1 MNLVQIVLVL
11 VTILIIGEF
20 LSRCVYYLRKR
31 EYSFLQRVQLV
42 FFGRWLTEEKKSSP
56 LYIKEIAASLNVDTR
71 CMISILSEASG
82 KDTQLLET
90 LFLEKTGIR
99 ERHNFSPLLGFI
111 PAPCQDLGHMKTNQW
126 GFRGKE
132 ISSKKPINVKR
143 VLLLGGSVAFGR
155 TATSEEMTIASLLE
169 KKLNQISLD
178 GIQQWEVINLAV
190 PDFISIQELYLL
202 VKTGF
207 QFEPDIVIS
216 LSGVNDTHHY
226 LLTGVVNEPSS
237 MNNVKN
243 AYDAFFGK
251 PLQRLLIILGSY
263 FVSMDILNHITRI
276 QKHEADEGEISP
288 FIYTIW

>member
-1 MNLVQIVLVL
+1 MNLIQIVLVL
-11 VTILIIGEF
+11 VTVLVLGEL
-20 LSRCVYYLRKR
+20 LSRCFYYLRKR
-31 EYSFLQRVQLV
+31 EYSFLQRVHLV
-42 FFGRWLTEEKKSSP
+42 FFGRWLIEEKLSSP

-82 KDTQLLET
+82 KDTQLLEK
-90 LFLEKTGIR
+90 LFLERTGIR
-99 ERHNFSPLLGFI
+99 ERHNFSPLLGFV
-111 PAPCQDLGHMKTNQW
+111 PAPCQDLGHMKTNHW

-132 ISSKKPINVKR
+132 ISSKKPLNVKR

-155 TATSEEMTIASLLE
+155 TATSEDRTIASQLE
-169 KKLNQISLD
+169 KKLNQITHD
-178 GIQQWEVINLAV
+178 GNPRWEVINLAV

-216 LSGVNDTHHY
+216 FSGVNDTHHY
-226 LLTGVVNEPSS
+226 LLTGMVNEPTS
-237 MNNVKN
+237 MKSVKN

-263 FVSMDILNHITRI
+263 FVSVEILYYLARI
-276 QKHEADEGEISP
+276 QKHEDEEREISP